1 MQFGPLEALT
11 ILSIGLG
18 ILAFFVLRVVA
29 LWYFRINEIV
39 TLLQR
44 IAVALE
50 AEIAAVDAHG
60 RPPSP
65 PSA

>member
-11 ILSIGLG
+11 ILSIVLG

-39 TLLQR
+39 ALLQR
-44 IAVALE
+44 IAATLE
-50 AEIAAVDAHG
+50 AEIAAVNAHE
-60 RPPSP
+60 PPSP